1 MPGEDAIKKNVFTMS
16 DEPGQ
21 ERITLETL
29 FGQSLKLIDSP
40 AGEAGVVLET
50 LAGIRLF
57 FDETLQLA
65 RLETPAGREVILDD
79 LGTSLSLSTPT
90 GLVEINDA
98 SQTLDILSTGQVNIT
113 GTGVNIISPVISAT
127 TAVQTAGVSVITE
140 DVNVT
145 YLKTKQEQIT
155 GTATLTFLAGL
166 MMAVT
171 GATTIGSALSTVTTI
186 GVGVVAPA
194 AIMIGALIGIYF
206 RLVTEKF
213 LVTYNA
219 NVVIHNLNV
228 IAFNSHIHPFIGN
241 SGVPGV
247 TLPTPAV
254 QLPVVSGDPEDFL
267 TKTTVAN

>member
-1 MPGEDAIKKNVFTMS
+1 M
-16 DEPGQ
+16 
-21 ERITLETL
+21 
-29 FGQSLKLIDSP
+29 
-40 AGEAGVVLET
+40 
-50 LAGIRLF
+50 
-57 FDETLQLA
+57 
-65 RLETPAGREVILDD
+65 
-79 LGTSLSLSTPT
+79 
-90 GLVEINDA
+90 
-98 SQTLDILSTGQVNIT
+98 
-113 GTGVNIISPVISAT
+113 
-127 TAVQTAGVSVITE
+127 
-140 DVNVT
+140 
-145 YLKTKQEQIT
+145 
-155 GTATLTFLAGL
+155 
-166 MMAVT
+166 
-171 GATTIGSALSTVTTI
+171 TTI